1 MGKITGFMDYKR
13 KDCKREDS
21 LSRLKHWNEFD
32 TPLKEE
38 ERKEQAARC
47 MDCGVPFCSS
57 GIQLNGMYTG
67 CPLHNLIPEWNHLIY
82 LGRYELAAK
91 RLLKTSNFPEFTSRV
106 CPGLCEQ
113 GCTCGLNGRAVSV
126 KANEKFIIE
135 KAFAEGLIKAN
146 PPKIRTGKKV
156 AVVGSGPAGLAAA
169 DILNKLGHNVVVYER
184 EDKIGGLLRY
194 GIPNMKLEKEII
206 DRRELLMI
214 EEGITFETC
223 CNIGK
228 DMSFSTLEKS
238 YDAVVVATGASKP
251 RDTNAKGRNLKNIYY
266 AVDFLK
272 NNTKRIKGSKFNY
285 EDISAKGKKVVVI
298 GGGDTGTD
306 CVATAL
312 RQGCKDV
319 LQIEIMNKPP
329 EKRADN
335 NPWPEYAKVLKTDY
349 GQEEYIA
356 EFGHDPR
363 IYCTTVKEFIGNE
376 EGTVKS
382 IVIVKVCWEKDE
394 AGRVYPKEIQG
405 SEEIIEADLVL
416 LAMGFV
422 GVEDYVAKDLAVDL
436 DRRGNIKAEYEK
448 FNTSREKV
456 FVAGDA
462 RRGPSL
468 VVWGR
473 NEGRQAAFAVDDYLM
488 NR

>member
-1 MGKITGFMDYKR
+1 M
-13 KDCKREDS
+13 
-21 LSRLKHWNEFD
+21 
-32 TPLKEE
+32 
-38 ERKEQAARC
+38 
-47 MDCGVPFCSS
+47 
-57 GIQLNGMYTG
+57 
-67 CPLHNLIPEWNHLIY
+67 
-82 LGRYELAAK
+82 
-91 RLLKTSNFPEFTSRV
+91 
-106 CPGLCEQ
+106 
-113 GCTCGLNGRAVSV
+113 
-126 KANEKFIIE
+126 
-135 KAFAEGLIKAN
+135 
-146 PPKIRTGKKV
+146 
-156 AVVGSGPAGLAAA
+156 
-169 DILNKLGHNVVVYER
+169 
-184 EDKIGGLLRY
+184 
-194 GIPNMKLEKEII
+194 
-206 DRRELLMI
+206 
-214 EEGITFETC
+214 
-223 CNIGK
+223 
-228 DMSFSTLEKS
+228 
-238 YDAVVVATGASKP
+238 
-251 RDTNAKGRNLKNIYY
+251 
-266 AVDFLK
+266 
-272 NNTKRIKGSKFNY
+272 
-285 EDISAKGKKVVVI
+285 VI

-468 VVWGR
+468 VVWGI
-473 NEGRQAAFAVDDYLM
+473 NEGRKAAFAVDDYLM